1 MLCDEITTSLS
12 NLRDFSLDSLPH
24 VCTYS
29 TVLFMLGRM
38 TSALEESRRRFFSP
52 IKNQNTHVTLDGYIL
67 LLLTY
72 VSISVR
78 VRLLYIIIHE

>member
-38 TSALEESRRRFFSP
+38 TSHYLKKVVVAFSHQSK
-52 IKNQNTHVTLDGYIL
+52 IRTRMSL
-67 LLLTY
+67 LMATYYSYLLT
-72 VSISVR
+72 
-78 VRLLYIIIHE
+78 